1 MKKVLSSIFGGILAF
16 TCAVHSAEAAVEYK
30 IVTASERGTYIQIG
44 RDLAKFVAPEADI
57 GLDVLSSKGSADNLN
72 RLRYEANVKLAIV
85 QSDVYQAFLDF
96 AAAGNAE
103 ATRLIRPLR
112 VVMPLYD
119 EEIYFIVR
127 TDSPLQYV
135 HEIKDKRMNVDRLQS
150 GTALSATTLYRLMF
164 GQPIPEGNASFLSN
178 EEALVKLTTEKSL
191 EVVVMVAGQPA
202 KLLADMKPEAKQ
214 LVRLL
219 KVDQNHPATR
229 AALQTYFSATIRSAS
244 YPNWLDQDVPGLSVK
259 ALLVTYDYS
268 YKPTIEHL
276 ISFARSLCKNLPI
289 LQTEG
294 HPKWRDVELM
304 MPHLGAGWEYYG
316 PIEKVLRNCSTAGVK
331 PPVAAASSTK
341 PAVAGCSQSEKILG
355 LCTGQ

>member
-1 MKKVLSSIFGGILAF
+1 MQKFLSSVIAWILVSCFIAP
-16 TCAVHSAEAAVEYK
+16 CASGAVEYK

-57 GLDVLSSKGSADNLN
+57 QLDVLASKGSADNLN

-96 AAAGNAE
+96 ASAGNAE

-112 VVMPLYD
+112 VVTPLYN

-127 TDSPLQYV
+127 ADSPLQYV
-135 HEIKDKRMNVDRLQS
+135 HEIKDKKMNVDRLQS

-164 GQPIPEGNASFLSN
+164 GQPIPEGNATFLSN
-178 EEALVKLTTEKSL
+178 EEGLVKLTTEKTL
-191 EVVVMVAGQPA
+191 DVVVVVAGQPA

-214 LVRLL
+214 LIRLL
-219 KVDQNHPATR
+219 KVDPNNPATR
-229 AALQTYFSATIRSAS
+229 AALQTYFPATIRSAS
-244 YPNWLDQDVPGLSVK
+244 YPNWLDEDVPGLAIK

-268 YKPTIEHL
+268 YKPTADHMIG
-276 ISFARSLCKNLPI
+276 FARSLCKNLPI

-294 HPKWRDVELM
+294 HPKWRDVELT
-304 MPHLGAGWEYYG
+304 MPDLGAGWEYYA
-316 PIEKVLRNCSTAGVK
+316 PVVNILRNCNTAT
-331 PPVAAASSTK
+331 AR
-341 PAVAGCSQSEKILG
+341 PAVTTTPAKTPAAVCTQSEKILG
-355 LCTGQ
+355 LCPGQ

>member
-1 MKKVLSSIFGGILAF
+1 MHKVLSSALAGWILFVAF
-16 TCAVHSAEAAVEYK
+16 DSVYAAVEYK

-44 RDLAKFVAPEADI
+44 RDLARFVAPEADI
-57 GLDVLSSKGSADNLN
+57 ELDVLTSKGSADNLN

-96 AAAGNAE
+96 AASGNAE
-103 ATRLIRPLR
+103 AARLIRPLR
-112 VVMPLYD
+112 VLTPLYN

-127 TDSPLQYV
+127 ADSPLQYV

-164 GQPIPEGNASFLSN
+164 GQPIPEGNASFLPN

-191 EVVVMVAGQPA
+191 DVVVVVAGQPA
-202 KLLADMKPEAKQ
+202 KLLAEMRPEAKQ

-219 KVDQNHPATR
+219 KVEPDHPATR
-229 AALQTYFSATIRSAS
+229 AALQTYFPATIRSAS
-244 YPNWLDQDVPGLSVK
+244 YPNWLDQDVPGLSIK

-276 ISFARSLCKNLPI
+276 SGFARSLCKNLPI

-294 HPKWRDVELM
+294 HPKWRDVELT
-304 MPHLGAGWEYYG
+304 MPDLGAGWAYYA
-316 PIEKVLRNCSTAGVK
+316 PVERVLRTCSNLGAK
-331 PPVAAASSTK
+331 PTVAATQATM
-341 PAVAGCSQSEKILG
+341 PAAPNCSQSEKILG
-355 LCTGQ
+355 LCAAP